1 MKKIILAAALVL
13 LPSGS
18 AYAATANGTAN
29 ATVVAP
35 ISVAHNS
42 GAALNFGTF
51 TADTGGTVTVTAGG
65 SGSVSGRVVFVSG
78 SANRADGFTVT
89 GDGNRGFTI
98 STGSGSVSD
107 GTNSM
112 AFTTTPSAATGTLS
126 SGTATFTVGGTLTVG
141 SGQAANAYTGSYVA
155 TVNYQ

>member
-65 SGSVSGRVVFVSG
+65 SGSVS
-78 SANRADGFTVT
+78 
-89 GDGNRGFTI
+89 
-98 STGSGSVSD
+98 D

>member
-89 GDGNRGFTI
+89 GAGHP
-98 STGSGSVSD
+98 SVID
-107 GTNSM
+107 RQ
-112 AFTTTPSAATGTLS
+112 
-126 SGTATFTVGGTLTVG
+126 SGTCGYQ
-141 SGQAANAYTGSYVA
+141 GQGKHQCRFHFRVLLVVIESFRVYGFGRRTSAHIGRLISR
-155 TVNYQ
+155 